1 MWGRTLAKLYQ
12 YDALFRRLPSGSNM
26 EAHCG
31 DKRGLEHLD
40 EYEPKPAK
48 HMRSLHDRMAER
60 RLVVILEGATLETVK
75 VGKTFELLNC
85 DQHKGMIIKSGR
97 DPGKIRPDIT
107 HQCLLMLMDSP
118 LNRAGLLQVYI
129 HTERNA
135 LIEINPQTRIPRTFN
150 RFCGLMVQLLH
161 KLSVRAADGP
171 QRLLKLIKNPV
182 SDHLPP
188 GCPRI
193 CTSFSSGEAVGART
207 VVPEEGPA
215 AVVVGAFAHGAV
227 NVDYTEKT
235 VSISNYP
242 LSAAL
247 TCAKMC
253 SAFEEVWGVL

>member
-1 MWGRTLAKLYQ
+1 MGASMESH
-12 YDALFRRLPSGSNM
+12 SG
-26 EAHCG
+26 E
-31 DKRGLEHLD
+31 KRGSEHLD
-40 EYEPKPAK
+40 EYDPKPAK
-48 HMRSLHDRMAER
+48 HLRSLHDRMSER

-85 DQHKGMIIKSGR
+85 DQHKNMIIKNKR

-135 LIEINPQTRIPRTFN
+135 LIEINPQTRIPRTFS

-171 QRLLKLIKNPV
+171 MRLLKLIKNPV

-193 CTSFSSGEAVGART
+193 GTSFSSNMEAVNART
-207 VVPEEGPA
+207 LVPKEGPA
-215 AVVVGAFAHGAV
+215 AVVVGAFAHGAI

-247 TCAKMC
+247 TCTKMC

>member
-1 MWGRTLAKLYQ
+1 MA
-12 YDALFRRLPSGSNM
+12 
-26 EAHCG
+26 AHAG
-31 DKRGLEHLD
+31 DKRCLEHLD
-40 EYEPKPAK
+40 EYDPKPAK
-48 HMRSLHDRMAER
+48 QQKKINEQMTEK
-60 RLVVILEGATLETVK
+60 RLVVVLEGATLET

-85 DQHKGMIIKSGR
+85 DQHKSMIIKSGR

-107 HQCLLMLMDSP
+107 HQCPLMLLDSP
-118 LNRAGLLQVYI
+118 LNRAGLLQVYL
-129 HTERNA
+129 HTEKNV
-135 LIEINPQTRIPRTFN
+135 LIEINPQTRIPRTFA

-188 GCPRI
+188 GCPRYL
-193 CTSFSSGEAVGART
+193 TSFKAGDAVCPRT
-207 VVPEEGPA
+207 VVPKDGPA
-215 AVVVGAFAHGAV
+215 AVVIGAFAHGTV

>member
-1 MWGRTLAKLYQ
+1 MAAPG
-12 YDALFRRLPSGSNM
+12 GV
-26 EAHCG
+26 
-31 DKRGLEHLD
+31 KRGLEQLD
-40 EYEPKPAK
+40 KYDPKPAK
-48 HMRSLHDRMAER
+48 HMRSLHDRMTEK
-60 RLVVILEGATLETVK
+60 RLVVVLEGATLESVK

-85 DQHKGMIIKSGR
+85 DQHKSMIIKDGR
-97 DPGKIRPDIT
+97 DPGKIRPDIA

-135 LIEINPQTRIPRTFN
+135 LIEINPQTRIPRTFT

-171 QRLLKLIKNPV
+171 DRLLKLIKNPV
-182 SDHLPP
+182 SNHLPV
-188 GCPRI
+188 GCVRI
-193 CTSFSSGEAVGART
+193 GTSFSSGDAVNARSL
-207 VVPEEGPA
+207 VPEEGPA
-215 AVVVGAFAHGAV
+215 AVVIGAFAHGAV
-227 NVDYTEKT
+227 KVDYTDKT

>member
-1 MWGRTLAKLYQ
+1 MRGRTLAKLHQ
-12 YDALFRRLPSGSNM
+12 YDVLFRRLPSRSNM
-26 EAHCG
+26 EAHSC

-48 HMRSLHDRMAER
+48 HMRSLHDRMVER

-207 VVPEEGPA
+207 VVPEDGPA
-215 AVVVGAFAHGAV
+215 TVVVGAFAHGAV

>member
-1 MWGRTLAKLYQ
+1 MQSDLAVQRETASKAKRKMAARGGL
-12 YDALFRRLPSGSNM
+12 
-26 EAHCG
+26 
-31 DKRGLEHLD
+31 KRGSDDID
-40 EYEPKPAK
+40 EYDPKPAK
-48 HMRSLHDRMAER
+48 HLRTLHDRMTEK

-85 DQHKGMIIKSGR
+85 DKHKSLIIKSGR
-97 DPGKIRPDIT
+97 EPGRVRPDIT
-107 HQCLLMLMDSP
+107 HQSLLMLMDSP
-118 LNRAGLLQVYI
+118 LNRAGLLQVFV
-129 HTERNA
+129 HTEKNA
-135 LIEINPQTRIPRTFN
+135 LIEINPQTRIPRTFD

-171 QRLLKLIKNPV
+171 QKLLRLIRNPV

-193 CTSFSSGEAVGART
+193 GTSFSAQGTALSPRAL
-207 VVPEEGPA
+207 VPAEGPA
-215 AVVVGAFAHGAV
+215 ALVIGAFAHGAI

-247 TCAKMC
+247 TCAKIC
-253 SAFEEVWGVL
+253 TAFEEVWGVV